1 PRRGRLLSRLLQGKL
16 PHGAVDEYGP
26 ASRADRRKRQLD
38 ACRALQG
45 LPRGGAGTRLAGR
58 DAHLPRRLSRFRLA
72 EYAIARPRVRSH
84 ARGHRAAHRHR
95 PCRARGGTR
104 ARAAIS
110 RALSSGLSGEGNAS
124 ALVLKFAKSGKHL
137 SLRGARRA
145 TKQSRESFA
154 LSALDC
160 FAALAMTAISGW
172 DELPNRD
179 TRPHLDSRP

>member
-1 PRRGRLLSRLLQGKL
+1 
-16 PHGAVDEYGP
+16 
-26 ASRADRRKRQLD
+26 
-38 ACRALQG
+38 
-45 LPRGGAGTRLAGR
+45 
-58 DAHLPRRLSRFRLA
+58 
-72 EYAIARPRVRSH
+72 
-84 ARGHRAAHRHR
+84 HR

-110 RALSSGLSGEGNAS
+110 RALSCGLSGGRDAS
-124 ALVLKFAKSGKHL
+124 VLVLKFAKSGKHL

-172 DELPNRD
+172 DDLPNGD
-179 TRPHLDSRP
+179 TSRRLCVLDGETV